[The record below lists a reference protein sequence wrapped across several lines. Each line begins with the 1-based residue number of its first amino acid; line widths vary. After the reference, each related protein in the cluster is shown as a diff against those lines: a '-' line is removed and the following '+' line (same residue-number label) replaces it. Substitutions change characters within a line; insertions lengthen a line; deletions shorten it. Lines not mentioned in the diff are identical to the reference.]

1 MKFSSEGYDLDA
13 VNGNNS
19 DSSDV
24 VLEVGAGAS
33 VVIDQN
39 SASGGG
45 AAFDEQQQQNQIEKE
60 EEKDENTVLMEMADD
75 YKFQGNEAFKAK
87 EYEKA
92 LELYSAA
99 IRVTPGLTGR
109 EILKLEYEWQ
119 EQERQRMRKQMQED
133 DQKRLERKKTSYSSQ
148 EEEQAGDDKDEITQ
162 TKESRVYSPPA
173 HPNGKSLSVYHCN
186 RAASMLHLL
195 QQQVGNQNEAQHQQY
210 GKDKDDGSFSISYD
224 QVISDCSVS
233 ILLNQRYTKAY
244 TRRATAFEKM
254 NQSDKALED
263 AKKAFTL
270 EPTSTNLRQQ
280 VARLQKLEDERL
292 EKLKAETM
300 DKLKDLG
307 NSILGNFGLSL
318 DNFKAEQDPQTGSYS
333 INFNQGGNK

>member
-1 MKFSSEGYDLDA
+1 MIDSICFLAPCAQKIRKQNKKQRSSERAADDTEQQQSTLDDCIICHRFIKMKFSSEGYDLDA

-45 AAFDEQQQQNQIEKE
+45 AAFDEQQQQNQIEK
-60 EEKDENTVLMEMADD
+60 EKDENTVLMEMADD

-119 EQERQRMRKQMQED
+119 EQER
-133 DQKRLERKKTSYSSQ
+133 KR
-148 EEEQAGDDKDEITQ
+148 
-162 TKESRVYSPPA
+162 
-173 HPNGKSLSVYHCN
+173 
-186 RAASMLHLL
+186 
-195 QQQVGNQNEAQHQQY
+195 
-210 GKDKDDGSFSISYD
+210 
-224 QVISDCSVS
+224 
-233 ILLNQRYTKAY
+233 
-244 TRRATAFEKM
+244 
-254 NQSDKALED
+254 
-263 AKKAFTL
+263 
-270 EPTSTNLRQQ
+270 
-280 VARLQKLEDERL
+280 
-292 EKLKAETM
+292 
-300 DKLKDLG
+300 
-307 NSILGNFGLSL
+307 
-318 DNFKAEQDPQTGSYS
+318 
-333 INFNQGGNK
+333 